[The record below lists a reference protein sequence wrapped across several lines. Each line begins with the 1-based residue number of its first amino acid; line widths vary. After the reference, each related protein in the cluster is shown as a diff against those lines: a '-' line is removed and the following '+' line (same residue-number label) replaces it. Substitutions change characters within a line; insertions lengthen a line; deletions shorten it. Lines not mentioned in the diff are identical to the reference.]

1 MALKSKEKGAAK
13 LMPLHKR
20 IATGNKPV
28 QKPSGNQLLA
38 KAMKSK
44 KA

>member
-1 MALKSKEKGAAK
+1 MKKLKTAGRGAEK

-28 QKPSGNQLLA
+28 IKPSR
-38 KAMKSK
+38 SK
-44 KA
+44 IVK

>member
-1 MALKSKEKGAAK
+1 MTKLKSASKGAAK

-28 QKPSGNQLLA
+28 LKPARSA
-38 KAMKSK
+38 VVK
-44 KA
+44 KK

>member
-1 MALKSKEKGAAK
+1 MKKLKTAGRGAAK

-28 QKPSGNQLLA
+28 RKP
-38 KAMKSK
+38 KKS
-44 KA
+44 